1 MSVIAVLESN
11 LAGNGTLVIQAAKL
25 KGYKTLFVCGNK
37 AEYANTVINP
47 IDFADEVAVV
57 DSYDIAKLL
66 AFFQSYPDTVD
77 AVMAF
82 DDFRMIQAA
91 LINQFLNLPY
101 APAVEALLTV
111 RFKHLLREKLNNTA
125 YAIDFTRLA
134 GDSTAHQALLKYPCV
149 IKPVDE
155 SGSIGVKV
163 CHSKSESDEAIDYIL
178 SLPKYNG
185 RGFTVSKDILVEE
198 FITGEEYSAELVW
211 DCENEDWRLLGV
223 TQKFVTPPPFCVE
236 KAHIFPYADGSEFSE
251 QVSLHANRILKHI
264 GLRNT
269 FLHME
274 FKFSDGRFDVIEIN
288 PRLGGDMIIELMK
301 NAKGYD
307 AAGLMLEA
315 NINQPLSIENTGVQ
329 GDASAI
335 VYITDSRCGHITDIT
350 VESDGDIFSRINI
363 FSLPKTLKGLRSSED
378 RLGYV
383 ILNKDRY
390 QQIELRVNALL
401 DGNGFNITQSA
412 LS

>member
-1 MSVIAVLESN
+1 
-11 LAGNGTLVIQAAKL
+11 
-25 KGYKTLFVCGNK
+25 
-37 AEYANTVINP
+37 
-47 IDFADEVAVV
+47 
-57 DSYDIAKLL
+57 
-66 AFFQSYPDTVD
+66 
-77 AVMAF
+77 MAF

-91 LINQFLNLPY
+91 IINHFLNLPY
-101 APAVEALLTV
+101 TPAVEALLTV

-125 YAIDFTRLA
+125 YAINFTLLA
-134 GDSTAHQALLKYPCV
+134 GDSTAHHALLKYPCM

-155 SGSIGVKV
+155 SGSVGVKV

-178 SLPKYNG
+178 SLPKYNN
-185 RGFTVSKDILVEE
+185 RGFSVSKKILAEE
-198 FITGEEYSAELVW
+198 FISGEEYSAELVW

-223 TQKFVTPPPFCVE
+223 TRKFVTPPPFCVE

-251 QVSLHANRILKHI
+251 QVSLHANRILEHV

-269 FLHME
+269 FVHME
-274 FKFSDGRFDVIEIN
+274 FKFYGGYFYVIEIN
-288 PRLGGDMIIELMK
+288 PHLGGDMIIELMK

-315 NINQPLSIENTGVQ
+315 NINQPLSIKNTGVQ
-329 GDASAI
+329 EDASAI
-335 VYITDSRCGHITDIT
+335 VYITDSRGGHITDIT
-350 VESDGDIFSRINI
+350 VENDGGIFSQVYI

-390 QQIELRVNALL
+390 QQIEQRVNALL
-401 DGNGFNITQSA
+401 EGNGFNISRSTLQ
-412 LS
+412 